1 MTADALNFGYDKFE
15 RPHSWLAGRERYG
28 WAPTDDDEDEVELV
42 DVAVSLRR
50 PIVAALASTR
60 SDFRTIKSLANELG
74 LAAGD
79 VEIVVNGLVEDWV
92 LRRPLGIVR
101 SEDRYGDRF
110 RLAARGLTWRER
122 WWRVRAFLGRT
133 PVPN

>member
-1 MTADALNFGYDKFE
+1 MTIEALNFGYEKFE
-15 RPHSWLAGRERYG
+15 RPHSWLAGRKRYG
-28 WAPTDDDEDEVELV
+28 WAPTEGDEDEAGFV

-79 VEIVVNGLVEDWV
+79 VEIVVNGLVEDGV
-92 LRRPLGIVR
+92 LRRPLGVVR

-110 RLAARGLTWRER
+110 RLVTRGLTWRER

-133 PVPN
+133 SVPN